1 MTDRL
6 ISEERISR
14 ALLVQADEALRPFD
28 PTEIARLAAGS
39 GAKLS
44 HRWDSFLGRPSLPAR
59 WVALATVLL
68 LAAIAAIAAVVGA
81 SLLHRPAPLGSL
93 PLFTTEWICDDH
105 DNGASPLAEC
115 QVPIGV
121 RASSI
126 DPQTGLSITSWDLP
140 FTSDSMAGPSDR
152 PAWSPDRRH
161 VLLYDWDNKL
171 VAIVDVPTATLTK
184 VAGGDPTGITGYT
197 WGPGS
202 DRIARVSGG
211 DADGVSIVDLTLHEL
226 ARFEVPVLAMIDS
239 PPAWSP
245 DGSSIVVTG
254 CLPCDRSDKGS
265 PPEPNQRQLFLM
277 PVDGSPVRAI
287 PITSATDVGGVP
299 AWSPDGRS
307 VALGS
312 DEGIWMIN
320 VADGQQRPVGS
331 QPGRDPRWSPDGR
344 RLVFAL
350 PGDRLFRSRLPATE
364 ALTGIVVVDLEVG
377 RATTLTHDRDASPQ
391 WSPDG
396 SWIAFSRNTGSD
408 DDMRPVNVMIV
419 SVAGGEP
426 RLISTHAVVG
436 W

>member
-1 MTDRL
+1 MTDRS

-28 PTEIARLAAGS
+28 ATEIARLATGS
-39 GAKLS
+39 GTKVS
-44 HRWDSFLGRPSLPAR
+44 HRWGLFLGRPTLPAR

-68 LAAIAAIAAVVGA
+68 LAAVAALAAVVGA
-81 SLLHRPAPLGSL
+81 SRLHEPAPLGTS
-93 PLFTTEWICDDH
+93 PLFITAWICDEH
-105 DNGASPLAEC
+105 YNGPSPLAEC
-115 QVPIGV
+115 QVPVGV

-126 DPQTGLSITSWDLP
+126 DPQSGLTIASWDLP
-140 FTSDSMAGPSDR
+140 FTSDTMTGPSDR
-152 PAWSPDRRH
+152 PAWSPDRRR
-161 VLLYDWDNKL
+161 VLLYDWNNQL
-171 VAIVDVPTATLTK
+171 VAIVDVPTATVTT
-184 VAGGDPTGITGYT
+184 VAGADPTGITGYT

-211 DADGVSIVDLTLHEL
+211 AADGVSIVDLTLHEL
-226 ARFEVPVLAMIDS
+226 ARFDVPVLAMIDS

-254 CLPCDRSDKGS
+254 CLPCDRSEKGS
-265 PPEPNQRQLFLM
+265 PPEPSQRQLFLM

-287 PITSATDVGGVP
+287 PITSVAGVEGVP

-312 DEGIWMIN
+312 DGGIWMID
-320 VADGQQRPVGS
+320 VADGRQRSVG
-331 QPGRDPRWSPDGR
+331 PEPARDPRWSPDGR

-350 PGDRLFRSRLPATE
+350 PGDRLVGSRLPATE
-364 ALTGIVVVDLEVG
+364 ALNGIVVVDLEGG
-377 RATTLTHDRDASPQ
+377 RATTLTHDRDATPQ

-396 SWIAFSRNTGSD
+396 SWIAFSRSTESNE
-408 DDMRPVNVMIV
+408 DMWPVNVMIV
-419 SVAGGEP
+419 PAAGGEP